1 MQMAYQQQLRE
12 LLQLIAAG
20 KLKNTRQL
28 AQLKGCHHSSIER
41 RLRKLRQQGY
51 PIVYDRKLQ
60 RYVLREEE

>member
-28 AQLKGCHHSSIER
+28 AQLKGCHRSSIER

-51 PIVYDRKLQ
+51 SIVYDRKLQ